1 MIPLY
6 AIDLFGLVAREG
18 GHKADLVF
26 LTMKTLFASQ
36 TFSLSMRILV
46 KKPTY
51 IPRASR

>member
-1 MIPLY
+1 MALLY
-6 AIDLFGLVAREG
+6 AIGLFGLLAGEG

-36 TFSLSMRILV
+36 TFSLSIRIIV